1 MSLPNIQ
8 ASTQAASA
16 FYLARQY
23 QQSNTQPNGSQ
34 PPIPSSLT
42 DPAEP
47 FVPPTSAVWVN
58 GLWFSSLVIGL
69 TCGLLATL
77 LQQWARRYE
86 RVAYPRYTPHRR
98 ARVRAFYKHGVEK
111 LHIPWT
117 IEVLPA
123 LLHISLFLFF
133 AGLSVFLFTVHLTI
147 FKVVTIWIGVCAIL
161 YAVLT
166 FMPIIRKD
174 SPYSA
179 PLSSS
184 VSFCLTGIRH
194 LFFRLLH
201 RFPDIDAS
209 ICMPLRN
216 RDPRA
221 VHLGDFFSHSMSKTA
236 EKYAFELDP
245 DIDHDSLLSMFQ
257 SLDEDKDFE
266 KFFEGLPRLCDS
278 DTGKSLKLQEGFILP
293 NKKTLSSAL
302 IELMNRT
309 LLSNLAPEPVKQ
321 RRLIICTKAIEST
334 SLFGPWWIL
343 RRVLLGGWNR
353 FLGCIEFGSFVQ
365 SWKDISHPVTL
376 FYRQCVA
383 ALTISI
389 VREHDERWNQ
399 LVRGLLGV
407 SKALLQEYTEKSD
420 DSVRLANAIFIVR
433 RTVQTYSGSVER
445 HRSEI
450 IGASSKTLETV
461 CKLDIRCTLPE
472 LQHEFCG
479 LWNQLVGTA
488 QSNPPAHHR
497 LVTTTTLKNIR
508 KLYVAL
514 HECPV
519 TPPTALYTATDD
531 QDSILN
537 NPKSYLMCTDDH
549 HRPSEPIPELQF
561 DEPMPDTGDDRST
574 PNTNATPMLSPT
586 YPYPPMRPTW
596 PTFPTATPCSPST
609 PYHPS
614 SAPAHY
620 GSHFVNPYPNLG
632 APPPNAEVLFPQ
644 PDLSRSHVSNV
655 QLGVNVQSPPP
666 PPPPPPPLPLPPP
679 PLPRISTS
687 SVPSVHLDKASTTS
701 DSLCGHGQSSKAP

>member
-1 MSLPNIQ
+1 MYLERVIEEDKKMVDSWKGDAEGMLVFTGLFSAVVATLLQMSLPNIQ

-16 FYLARQY
+16 FYLARLY

-42 DPAEP
+42 DPIEP

-117 IEVLPA
+117 IEVLPV

-147 FKVVTIWIGVCAIL
+147 FKVVTIWIGVCAVL
-161 YAVLT
+161 YAVFT

-245 DIDHDSLLSMFQ
+245 DIDHGSLLSMFQ

-309 LLSNLAPEPVKQ
+309 LSSNLAPEHVQQ

-365 SWKDISHPVTL
+365 SWKEIAHPVAI

-420 DSVRLANAIFIVR
+420 GCVRLANAIFIVR
-433 RTVQTYSGSVER
+433 RTVQTYSGSLER

-479 LWNQLVGTA
+479 LWNQLVATA
-488 QSNPPAHHR
+488 QSSPPPSPHHGF
-497 LVTTTTLKNIR
+497 VATTTLKNIR
-508 KLYVAL
+508 KMYIAL
-514 HECPV
+514 HKCSG
-519 TPPTALYTATDD
+519 TPPTAFYTTTDD
-531 QDSILN
+531 RDAILD
-537 NPKSYLMCTDDH
+537 NPKSYPMCTTDSH
-549 HRPSEPIPELQF
+549 LPFYPIPDLQF
-561 DEPMPDTGDDRST
+561 DEPAVDDGPPT
-574 PNTNATPMLSPT
+574 PNMT
-586 YPYPPMRPTW
+586 YPPIRPS
-596 PTFPTATPCSPST
+596 TFPTPFSPST
-609 PYHPS
+609 PCHTL
-614 SAPAHY
+614 SAPTHY
-620 GSHFVNPYPNLG
+620 GSHFVDTYSHLG
-632 APPPNAEVLFPQ
+632 APPPNAAVSFPQ
-644 PDLSRSHVSNV
+644 PQFTPSHAPNV
-655 QLGVNVQSPPP
+655 QPGVMVGS
-666 PPPPPPPLPLPPP
+666 PPPLP
-679 PLPRISTS
+679 PRMSTS
-687 SVPSVHLDKASTTS
+687 G
-701 DSLCGHGQSSKAP
+701 GHGQTSSSRAP